1 MKRVLKNK
9 PTLQLILSAILFA
22 FSCIKITTLTYLFGV
37 LLIISLVL
45 FLTADNHV
53 VLTIDNSELT
63 LYSADGLNSDTIS
76 LDKITYWQIA
86 EIGGNLTMV
95 FADENKQEKYCTIS
109 TNNTLGLSI
118 IFNHYLKDKN
128 YKLKKLNSPYEAVGK
143 VIRKEK

>member
-9 PTLQLILSAILFA
+9 PTLQLVLSTVLFA
-22 FSCIKITTLTYLFGV
+22 LSCIKITMLTYLFGL
-37 LLIISLVL
+37 LLIISLAL
-45 FLTADNHV
+45 FLMADNHV
-53 VLTIDNSELT
+53 VLTIDNCELT
-63 LYSADGLNSDTIS
+63 LYSVDGLNRDTIS
-76 LDKITYWQIA
+76 MDNISYWQID
-86 EIGGNLTMV
+86 EVGGNLTMV
-95 FADENKQEKYCTIS
+95 FIDDNKQGKYCTIS